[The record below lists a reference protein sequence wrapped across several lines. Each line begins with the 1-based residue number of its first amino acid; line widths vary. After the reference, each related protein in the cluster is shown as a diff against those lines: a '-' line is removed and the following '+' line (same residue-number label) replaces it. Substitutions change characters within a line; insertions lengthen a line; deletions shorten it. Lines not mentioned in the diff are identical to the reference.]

1 MKKRW
6 IALCV
11 FVLIAAMLFG
21 CGKSGGTT
29 GGSAPAAPGGS
40 APATTPGGSAPAT
53 TPGGTPAA
61 GSDLAYVKQQ
71 GELKIGITI
80 YEPMNYYDANGKLIG
95 FDTEFAQAV
104 CKNLGVTPKFI
115 EINWDTKEV
124 ELSAKNID
132 CIWNGF
138 TITDDRKQSIAF
150 SDPYIRNRQVAVI
163 RAKDADKYKTTAD
176 MVNANIVAEQGSAGE
191 TAVQDDPSLKN
202 APYTAIDKQT
212 DTLMEIKAGTAD
224 VAVLDYTLANSMVG
238 PNTSYSDL
246 MVVPNL
252 ALTAEE
258 YGVGFRLGSDIVPAV
273 NDQIKALTADGTLDT
288 IAKKYDLTALL
299 ISNQ

>member
-1 MKKRW
+1 M
-6 IALCV
+6 LCV

-29 GGSAPAAPGGS
+29 PPPASGGSAPANGSAAAPGGS
-40 APATTPGGSAPAT
+40 A
-53 TPGGTPAA
+53 PAA

-80 YEPMNYYDANGKLIG
+80 YSPMNYYDENGKLIG

-104 CKNLGVTPKFI
+104 CKNLGITPKFI
-115 EINWDTKEV
+115 EINWDTKEA
-124 ELSAKNID
+124 ELKAKNID

-138 TITDDRKQSIAF
+138 TITDERKQSMSF

-163 RAKDADKYKTTAD
+163 RTKDADKFKTTAD

-191 TAVQDDPSLKN
+191 TAVQADPSLKT
-202 APYTAIDKQT
+202 APYTAVDKQT
-212 DTLMEIKAGTAD
+212 DALMEVKAGTAD
-224 VAVLDYTLANSMVG
+224 IAVLDYTLANSMVG

-258 YGVGFRLGSDIVPAV
+258 YGVGFRLGSDIVPEV
-273 NDQIKALTADGTLDT
+273 NAQIKALTADGTLDKL
-288 IAKKYDLTALL
+288 AEKYDLTALL